1 METTSILIDV
11 VSIFIS
17 VASIVEQ
24 AGDID
29 DGEAASLKID
39 IGHQCDHERHQPRAG
54 GRLDLQNVLR
64 WQVQHGT
71 YAADLSAVEC
81 GGPQSDQLSVVV
93 RSRFRRP
100 LVGLHFG
107 RQKRAAYGLG
117 FSPVGQLGKPDQ
129 QPARVITNRAHR
141 EVPRSAFLP
150 KYLTRGEAPLRLIG
164 ADLYRNLALYAMR
177 PSDDTHDG
185 VGVQLLAPLP
195 AQRLLPLP

>member
-11 VSIFIS
+11 ASIFIS

-29 DGEAASLKID
+29 NGEAASLKID
-39 IGHQCDHERHQPRAG
+39 IGHQCGHERHQPRAG

-164 ADLYRNLALYAMR
+164 AELYRNLTLYTVR

-195 AQRLLPLP
+195 TQRLLRLP